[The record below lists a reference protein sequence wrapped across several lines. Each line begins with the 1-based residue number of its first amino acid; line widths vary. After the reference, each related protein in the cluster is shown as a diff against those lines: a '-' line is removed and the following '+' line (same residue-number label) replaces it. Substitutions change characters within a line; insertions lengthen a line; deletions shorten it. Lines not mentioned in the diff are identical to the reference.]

1 MQKLTNVIQHGWVTK
16 LDKVNKLIYFKGE
29 IYLAF
34 LILEVP
40 ISTGELLTTDG
51 IPLKQSLKKA
61 ERKNKIRAF
70 LLVFPLLLFIFVTF
84 VMPIGD
90 MLLRSVDD
98 AQINSVFPN
107 TFEEY
112 KKWDKK
118 KDELPPEEVYKA
130 LFEELAYGDKIQVGR
145 ALTRMNYSKSGWKSL
160 IKKTSR
166 AIKKVVKKNEFPDSY
181 KDFLIATNDGWADPT
196 FWYAMG
202 QMVNNTTPIYYYNA
216 IDMTYDQ
223 DQNVI
228 RQEENRRVYV
238 QTWIKTLKVS
248 IYVTFFC
255 LILGFPVAHLLASL
269 PLRYSNLLMIFV
281 LLPFWTS
288 LLVRTTAWIVMLQQQ
303 GVINGVL
310 VWIGLLSDDGRLPMV
325 YNETGTLIAM
335 TQILLP
341 FMILPL
347 YSVMRVI
354 PKSHMRAAQNLG
366 AKPAMAF
373 WKVYLPQ
380 TIPGMSAGGLLVFV
394 LAIGYFITPELVGGK
409 DGKLIG
415 SWIAYH
421 LKTTLNWGLC
431 AALGAILLGVM
442 LIFYWLYNKI
452 VGIDNIKLG

>member
-1 MQKLTNVIQHGWVTK
+1 
-16 LDKVNKLIYFKGE
+16 
-29 IYLAF
+29 
-34 LILEVP
+34 
-40 ISTGELLTTDG
+40 
-51 IPLKQSLKKA
+51 
-61 ERKNKIRAF
+61 
-70 LLVFPLLLFIFVTF
+70 
-84 VMPIGD
+84 MPIGD

-98 AQINSVFPN
+98 SQINSVFPN

-112 KKWDKK
+112 KKWDKEI
-118 KDELPPEEVYKA
+118 DELPPEEVYKA
-130 LFEELAYGDKIQVGR
+130 LFEELAYGNKIQVGR

-166 AIKKVVKKNEFPDSY
+166 AIKKVVKKEEFPESY
-181 KDFLIATNDGWADPT
+181 KEFLIDTNEKWADPT
-196 FWYAMG
+196 YWYAMG
-202 QMVNNTTPIYYYNA
+202 QMVNNQTSIYYWNA
-216 IDMTYDQ
+216 IDRTFDQ
-223 DQNVI
+223 ELNVVQ
-228 RQEENRRVYV
+228 QEENRRVYV
-238 QTWIKTLKVS
+238 QTWLKTLKVS
-248 IYVTFFC
+248 IYVTIFC
-255 LILGFPVAHLLASL
+255 LILGFPVAHLLANL

-288 LLVRTTAWIVMLQQQ
+288 LLVRTTAWIVMLQQK
-303 GVINGVL
+303 GVINGIL
-310 VWIGLLSDDGRLPMV
+310 VWLGVLSDDGRIAMV

-366 AKPAMAF
+366 AKPAIAF
-373 WKVYLPQ
+373 WRVYLPQ

-421 LKTTLNWGLC
+421 LKTTLNWGLT
-431 AALGAILLGVM
+431 AALGAILLGFM

>member
-1 MQKLTNVIQHGWVTK
+1 
-16 LDKVNKLIYFKGE
+16 
-29 IYLAF
+29 
-34 LILEVP
+34 
-40 ISTGELLTTDG
+40 
-51 IPLKQSLKKA
+51 
-61 ERKNKIRAF
+61 
-70 LLVFPLLLFIFVTF
+70 
-84 VMPIGD
+84 MPIGD

-98 AQINSVFPN
+98 SQINSVFPN

-112 KKWDKK
+112 KKWDKEI
-118 KDELPPEEVYKA
+118 DELPPEEVYKA
-130 LFEELAYGDKIQVGR
+130 LFEELAYGNKIQVGR

-166 AIKKVVKKNEFPDSY
+166 AIKKVVKKEEFPESY
-181 KDFLIATNDGWADPT
+181 KEFLIETNEKWADPT
-196 FWYAMG
+196 YWYAMG
-202 QMVNNTTPIYYYNA
+202 QMLNNQTSIYYWNA
-216 IDMTYDQ
+216 IDRTFDQ
-223 DQNVI
+223 DLNVV
-228 RQEENRRVYV
+228 QQDENRRVYV

-255 LILGFPVAHLLASL
+255 LILGFPVAHLLANL

-288 LLVRTTAWIVMLQQQ
+288 LLVRTTAWIVMLQQK
-303 GVINGVL
+303 GVINGIL
-310 VWIGLLSDDGRLPMV
+310 VWLGILSDDGRLSMV

-373 WKVYLPQ
+373 WRVYLPQ

-421 LKTTLNWGLC
+421 LKTTLNWGLT
-431 AALGAILLGVM
+431 AALGAILLGIM
-442 LIFYWLYNKI
+442 LILYWLYNKL
-452 VGIDNIKLG
+452 VGLDNITLG

>member
-1 MQKLTNVIQHGWVTK
+1 MKAR
-16 LDKVNKLIYFKGE
+16 LISPF
-29 IYLAF
+29 F
-34 LILEVP
+34 LEDF
-40 ISTGELLTTDG
+40 ISTAELLTTDG

-70 LLVFPLLLFIFVTF
+70 LLVFPLLLFIIVTF

-90 MLLRSVDD
+90 MLFRSVDD
-98 AQINSVFPN
+98 SQINTVFPN
-107 TFEEY
+107 TFNEY
-112 KKWDKK
+112 KKWDRD
-118 KDELPPEEVYKA
+118 KDELPPEEVYKS
-130 LFEELAYGDKIQVGR
+130 LFEELAYGEKIQIGR

-166 AIKKVVKKNEFPDSY
+166 QIKKAVKKDELPDNY
-181 KDFLIATNDGWADPT
+181 KEFLITTNERWADPT

-202 QMVNNTTPIYYYNA
+202 QMLDTTTPIYYWNA
-216 IDMTYDQ
+216 LDRTYDQ
-223 DQNVI
+223 DQNVVM
-228 RQEENRRVYV
+228 QDENRRIYIK
-238 QTWIKTLKVS
+238 TWIKTLKISV
-248 IYVTFFC
+248 YVTIFC
-255 LILGFPVAHLLASL
+255 LILGFPVAHLLANL

-288 LLVRTTAWIVMLQQQ
+288 LLVRTTAWIVMLQQN
-303 GVINGVL
+303 GVINGIL
-310 VWIGLLSDDGRLPMV
+310 VWLGILSDDGRLQLV

-366 AKPAMAF
+366 AKPATAF
-373 WKVYLPQ
+373 WRVYLPQ
-380 TIPGMSAGGLLVFV
+380 TIPGISAGGLLVFV

-415 SWIAYH
+415 HWIAYH

-442 LIFYWLYNKI
+442 LVFYWLYNKI

>member
-1 MQKLTNVIQHGWVTK
+1 ME
-16 LDKVNKLIYFKGE
+16 DF
-29 IYLAF
+29 
-34 LILEVP
+34 
-40 ISTGELLTTDG
+40 ISTAELLTTDG

-70 LLVFPLLLFIFVTF
+70 LLVFPLLLFIIVTF

-90 MLLRSVDD
+90 MLFRSVDD
-98 AQINSVFPN
+98 SQINTVFPN
-107 TFEEY
+107 TFNEY
-112 KKWDKK
+112 KKWDRD
-118 KDELPPEEVYKA
+118 KDELPPEEVYKS
-130 LFEELAYGDKIQVGR
+130 LFEELAYGEKIQIGR

-166 AIKKVVKKNEFPDSY
+166 QIKKAVKKDELPDNY
-181 KDFLIATNDGWADPT
+181 KEFLITTNERWADPT

-202 QMVNNTTPIYYYNA
+202 QMLDTTTPIYYWNA
-216 IDMTYDQ
+216 LDRTYDQ
-223 DQNVI
+223 DQNVVM
-228 RQEENRRVYV
+228 QDENRRIYIK
-238 QTWIKTLKVS
+238 TWIKTLKISV
-248 IYVTFFC
+248 YVTIFC
-255 LILGFPVAHLLASL
+255 LILGFPVAHLLANL

-288 LLVRTTAWIVMLQQQ
+288 LLVRTTAWIVMLQQN
-303 GVINGVL
+303 GVINGIL
-310 VWIGLLSDDGRLPMV
+310 VWLGILSDDGRLQLV

-366 AKPAMAF
+366 AKPATAF
-373 WKVYLPQ
+373 WRVYLPQ

-415 SWIAYH
+415 HWIAYH

>member
-1 MQKLTNVIQHGWVTK
+1 
-16 LDKVNKLIYFKGE
+16 
-29 IYLAF
+29 
-34 LILEVP
+34 
-40 ISTGELLTTDG
+40 
-51 IPLKQSLKKA
+51 
-61 ERKNKIRAF
+61 
-70 LLVFPLLLFIFVTF
+70 
-84 VMPIGD
+84 MPIGD

-98 AQINSVFPN
+98 SQINSVFPN

-112 KKWDKK
+112 KKWDKEI
-118 KDELPPEEVYKA
+118 DELPPEEVYKA
-130 LFEELAYGDKIQVGR
+130 LFEELAYGNKIQVGR

-166 AIKKVVKKNEFPDSY
+166 AIKKVVKKEEFPESY
-181 KDFLIATNDGWADPT
+181 KEFLIETNEKWEDPT
-196 FWYAMG
+196 YWYAMG
-202 QMVNNTTPIYYYNA
+202 QMLNNQTSIYYWNA
-216 IDMTYDQ
+216 IDRTFDQ
-223 DQNVI
+223 DLNVV
-228 RQEENRRVYV
+228 QQDENRRVYV

-248 IYVTFFC
+248 IYVTVFC
-255 LILGFPVAHLLASL
+255 LILGFPVAHLLANL

-288 LLVRTTAWIVMLQQQ
+288 LLVRTTAWIVMLQQK
-303 GVINGVL
+303 GVINGIL
-310 VWIGLLSDDGRLPMV
+310 VWLGILSDDGRLSMV

-373 WKVYLPQ
+373 WRVYLPQ

-421 LKTTLNWGLC
+421 LKTTLNWGLT
-431 AALGAILLGVM
+431 AALGAILLGFM

>member
-1 MQKLTNVIQHGWVTK
+1 V
-16 LDKVNKLIYFKGE
+16 
-29 IYLAF
+29 
-34 LILEVP
+34 
-40 ISTGELLTTDG
+40 
-51 IPLKQSLKKA
+51 
-61 ERKNKIRAF
+61 
-70 LLVFPLLLFIFVTF
+70 
-84 VMPIGD
+84 PIGD

-98 AQINSVFPN
+98 SQINTVFPN

-112 KKWDKK
+112 KKWDKEN
-118 KDELPPEEVYKA
+118 DELPSEDVYKA
-130 LFEELAYGDKIQVGR
+130 LFQELAFGNKIQVGR

-160 IKKTSR
+160 IKTTSR
-166 AIKKVVKKNEFPDSY
+166 AIKKAVKKDEFPDSY
-181 KDFLIATNDGWADPT
+181 KDFLIEANEKWADPT
-196 FWYAMG
+196 YWYAMG
-202 QMVNNTTPIYYYNA
+202 QMINNQTPIYYYNA
-216 IDMTYDQ
+216 IDRTYDQ
-223 DQNVI
+223 NQNVVQ
-228 RQEENRRVYV
+228 QEENRRVYV
-238 QTWIKTLKVS
+238 QTWIKTFKVS
-248 IYVTFFC
+248 VYVTFFC
-255 LILGFPVAHLLASL
+255 LVLGFPVAHLLANL

-288 LLVRTTAWIVMLQQQ
+288 LLVRTTAWIVMLQQN
-303 GVINGVL
+303 GVINGFL
-310 VWIGLLSDDGRLPMV
+310 VWLGILSDDGRLQMV

-366 AKPAMAF
+366 AKPATAF
-373 WKVYLPQ
+373 WRVYLPQ

-431 AALGAILLGVM
+431 AALGAILLGIM
-442 LIFYWLYNKI
+442 LVFYWLYNKI